1 MDSTTLIH
9 LTCIVLSE
17 SSQSWKATYC
27 MIPLL
32 WHFQQTK
39 LWGRKHISGFQGLGF
54 RFGLGLGGGHDGDKE
69 QQHFWSDG
77 TISNLDGGDGFIKI
91 CSMVPLKMELCT

>member
-32 WHFQQTK
+32 WQFEQTK
-39 LWGRKHISGFQGLGF
+39 PWGRKHINGFH
-54 RFGLGLGGGHDGDKE
+54 GLGLGAGLDGDKE

-77 TISNLDGGDGFIKI
+77 TILNLDGGDGFIKI
-91 CSMVPLKMELCT
+91 YSMVPVKKELFT

>member
-32 WHFQQTK
+32 WQFEQTK
-39 LWGRKHISGFQGLGF
+39 PWGRKHINEPEERVLKITTTEQNK
-54 RFGLGLGGGHDGDKE
+54 KE
-69 QQHFWSDG
+69 QKEETLRDLWDNKSQIFV
-77 TISNLDGGDGFIKI
+77 L
-91 CSMVPLKMELCT
+91 